1 MIPIYREI
9 ENSLL
14 DILITIK
21 DRLEVLDV
29 KTDIIEQTEE
39 AISFVNSKRYQ
50 VAVVGAFKTGKS
62 SLINAL
68 LGAPKL
74 LPEDII
80 PATATINRIV
90 FGKNKNATAYF
101 YDGNNE
107 EISINELAKYVA
119 KTTSDGA
126 FQASLIKEVVLSIP
140 TVLCQN
146 HVEVIDTPG
155 LNDDEKMTSI
165 TLQGIENVDAV
176 ILTISQQFQFDEYIC
191 NFVCDLI
198 KKDSI
203 TNIIFVVTHIDD
215 LYDTLEDEGISY
227 EEYIELLKNQIR
239 NKVVKKLDKNPEC
252 IKKAH
257 NLLDDDKIQLFGVSS
272 RFYFEYLLTK
282 DLSKLEK
289 SKFQIFNDNLITIIT
304 SQQIENTIIKT
315 RDNISNIIE
324 ACSSIKE
331 EKEKEYDA
339 ELVKIQDINTFMNN
353 YSFPD
358 CICKIFNET
367 YYSHYNEYEEL
378 QYLLNKEK
386 NVIAKKLFYFIEEI
400 KSKNDNE
407 KLRQL
412 LISKFIEIEK
422 EEEENCSL
430 LRRQILEQNEKVFQ
444 DFREKIQQEFSEQ
457 IDILD
462 ELVDYSLLETFLMKE
477 DSIKELVTFQWESC
491 PITQYT
497 DCIHID
503 LMDLFIDVID
513 STIEKI
519 KLSVKDVYET
529 LIPQNIIN
537 ILSVQKNDID
547 ARLNYEKNA
556 IQEEWITFKNNYL
569 EFSSKIPELKTQ
581 LEEIFKKYKENA

>member
-367 YYSHYNEYEEL
+367 YYSHYSEYEEL

-430 LRRQILEQNEKVFQ
+430 LRRQIIEQNEKVFQ

-547 ARLNYEKNA
+547 ARMNYEKNA